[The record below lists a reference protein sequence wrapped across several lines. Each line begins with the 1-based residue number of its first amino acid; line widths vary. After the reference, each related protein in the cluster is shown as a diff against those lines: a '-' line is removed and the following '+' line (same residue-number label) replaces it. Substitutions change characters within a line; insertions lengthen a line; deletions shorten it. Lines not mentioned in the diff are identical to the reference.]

1 MNIQNRPLLNLKA
14 VSELLGIS
22 VSTIN
27 RLIKRGELP
36 PKVRISPRRMV
47 FIKYEIDKWIKIQRN
62 N

>member
-14 VSELLGIS
+14 VYELPGIS

-36 PKVRISPRRMV
+36 PKVKISPRRMV